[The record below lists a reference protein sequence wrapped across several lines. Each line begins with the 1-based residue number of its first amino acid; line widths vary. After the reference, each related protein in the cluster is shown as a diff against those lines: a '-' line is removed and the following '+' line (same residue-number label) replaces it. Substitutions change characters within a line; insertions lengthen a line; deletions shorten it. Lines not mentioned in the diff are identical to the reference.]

1 MRVEGVVKLFQ
12 RPFVVIHGRTSAGEV
27 TLWLRSHVACVSK
40 RGQNP
45 KKLLDDVF
53 RFLAFPKKKE
63 KTRKKGKKKEKRKK
77 RKTEKKEKKKD
88 KREKREK
95 GKRKEKQRKVK
106 HFLQGRVFDVQ
117 WQVCVVVL
125 KKCCMLVGH
134 RSIDDARLG
143 PGGQRL
149 ISSHPLSTEAQK
161 SNFHKGCSFLCSY
174 LLGPCWWCLELFFSG
189 HDSRRNCAMSLL
201 QGS

>member
-53 RFLAFPKKKE
+53 RFLAFPKKE
-63 KTRKKGKKKEKRKK
+63 RENKEKRKK
-77 RKTEKKEKKKD
+77 KGKKEKKENRK
-88 KREKREK
+88 KGKEKRQK
-95 GKRKEKQRKVK
+95 GKKGKKEKEKKNKEKVK

-117 WQVCVVVL
+117 KASLRSSVE
-125 KKCCMLVGH
+125 KMLYVGWP
-134 RSIDDARLG
+134 SI
-143 PGGQRL
+143 
-149 ISSHPLSTEAQK
+149 H
-161 SNFHKGCSFLCSY
+161 
-174 LLGPCWWCLELFFSG
+174 
-189 HDSRRNCAMSLL
+189 
-201 QGS
+201 